1 MGIGTNQFDFIDARF
16 RSHRIKVLDVV
27 CCEAGQAVE
36 IVTADAAVA
45 DELRDPTTGDVILG
59 RVLRASITDATASI
73 VNNKVNNRF
82 IVTVQVF
89 DVSSGV
95 PVPIDGATQTG
106 IEVDDF
112 TVCAGIRSG
121 DIIQKHDIQPEVS
134 FSVSTIDPF
143 DVTMSV
149 DVDYCLIVSR
159 ETILKVSA
167 AEPFCC

>member
-1 MGIGTNQFDFIDARF
+1 MGIVTNQFDFIDARF

-95 PVPIDGATQTG
+95 PGQLTEQLRPVSGG
-106 IEVDDF
+106 RL
-112 TVCAGIRSG
+112 TVCRY
-121 DIIQKHDIQPEVS
+121 QELE
-134 FSVSTIDPF
+134 
-143 DVTMSV
+143 MS
-149 DVDYCLIVSR
+149 S
-159 ETILKVSA
+159 KA
-167 AEPFCC
+167 